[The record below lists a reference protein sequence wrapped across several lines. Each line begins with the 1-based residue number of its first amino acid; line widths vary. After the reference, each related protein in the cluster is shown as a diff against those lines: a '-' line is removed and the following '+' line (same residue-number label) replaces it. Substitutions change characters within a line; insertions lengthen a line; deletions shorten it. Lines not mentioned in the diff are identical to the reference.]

1 MEEEFSYDALFR
13 KALDVALERS
23 CYGACK
29 MIVEAEVGQWK
40 MATEEYK
47 AKGELPIVLELSD
60 SEYWPLLTGYVYKEG
75 DVAIELP
82 TVSLLDVCRA
92 YVSEGATDAADD
104 DENYDRAGLVAWML
118 RRVADELE
126 KPA

>member
-40 MATEEYK
+40 AQTAEYL
-47 AKGELPIVLELSD
+47 AKGELPYEIAQAHD
-60 SEYWPLLTGYVYKEG
+60 NWPIITGYVYQEG